1 MLQITVPKTE
11 IFNENTNQFLWIP
24 ETTIQMEHSLVS
36 LSKWEEKHHK
46 AYLDPKLQHSATE
59 ILDYFKCM
67 TITKNVKDS
76 VFLALS
82 QRNIEEISSY
92 INDPMT
98 ATTFNEMATTKKH
111 SSKFITSEYLY
122 FCMFSLGVPIECEKW
137 HINRLMT
144 LLKIF
149 EEENKPQKKRSEAET
164 LNYYAKLNA
173 ERKRKWHTKG

>member
-46 AYLDPKLQHSATE
+46 AYLDPKFQHSATE

-92 INDPMT
+92 I
-98 ATTFNEMATTKKH
+98 
-111 SSKFITSEYLY
+111 
-122 FCMFSLGVPIECEKW
+122 
-137 HINRLMT
+137 
-144 LLKIF
+144 
-149 EEENKPQKKRSEAET
+149 
-164 LNYYAKLNA
+164 
-173 ERKRKWHTKG
+173 

>member
-1 MLQITVPKTE
+1 
-11 IFNENTNQFLWIP
+11 
-24 ETTIQMEHSLVS
+24 
-36 LSKWEEKHHK
+36 
-46 AYLDPKLQHSATE
+46 
-59 ILDYFKCM
+59 
-67 TITKNVKDS
+67 
-76 VFLALS
+76 
-82 QRNIEEISSY
+82 
-92 INDPMT
+92 MT

-111 SSKFITSEYLY
+111 NSKFITSEYLY

-137 HINRLMT
+137 HLNRLMT